1 MMPNENRLTY
11 LGSRVVEKTNELIDR
26 AYSAAVKGF
35 KVEVNVPKG
44 FVRASN
50 QTADDVQKSA
60 DQSDTFR
67 KILSAILPA
76 GLAFVGLQFDS
87 NVATIVLA
95 GLGGFISRIIPLPF
109 QEETTES
116 PEPTS
121 QPLRREDIKF
131 RSVVDDSAKLAFL
144 SEVRDEVLKVGLD
157 ISDFETAMNSKHDIC
172 LNQSF
177 GEWAQN
183 FIVHAD
189 ASNDKR
195 LKRIRDAFV
204 GQLEMMGIKVY
215 DELIFDNTGK
225 PAVPFQDYLIDGRQ
239 GEEYTKVER
248 PAIYSDR
255 QILARG
261 KVS

>member
-1 MMPNENRLTY
+1 MPNKNRLTY
-11 LGSRVVEKTNELIDR
+11 LGSRVVEKMNELIDR
-26 AYSAAVKGF
+26 AYSSAVKGS

-50 QTADDVQKSA
+50 QTSDDVPKSE

-67 KILSAILPA
+67 KILSTILPS
-76 GLAFVGLQFDS
+76 GMAFVGWQFDS
-87 NVATIVLA
+87 SVATLVLA
-95 GLGGFISRIIPLPF
+95 GVSGLVSQMIPLPV
-109 QEETTES
+109 QEKTTKS
-116 PEPTS
+116 DEPTP

-131 RSVVDDSAKLAFL
+131 QAIVDDTAKAAFL
-144 SEVRDEVLKVGLD
+144 AEVRAEILKLGLD
-157 ISDFETAMNSKHDIC
+157 ISDFETDAKSKHDIC

-195 LKRIRDAFV
+195 LQRIRDAFV
-204 GQLEMMGIKVY
+204 GQLEMMGIEVY
-215 DELIFDNTGK
+215 DELILDSTGK

-239 GEEYTKVER
+239 GDEYTKVER